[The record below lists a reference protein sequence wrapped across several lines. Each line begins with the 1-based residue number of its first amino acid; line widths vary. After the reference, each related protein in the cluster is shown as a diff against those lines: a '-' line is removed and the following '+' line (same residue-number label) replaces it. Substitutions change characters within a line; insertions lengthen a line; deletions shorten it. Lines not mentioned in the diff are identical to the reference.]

1 MGKSIKNKTI
11 IVSIFLI
18 LLTLY
23 SYHLRYVEAGDTSI
37 PDIEKLPS
45 RIDGYESIERKLTE
59 EEIDILGADKTL
71 YRIYTREDGNTIRL
85 FIGYFS
91 TQQENSQIHSPKHC
105 YPGAGWNIID
115 EGEIKATIEGT
126 TRSVKF
132 ITISDGNKKRLVLYW
147 FRTINKIVSNEF
159 ELKWVQMKN
168 ALLRKSQMA
177 IFIRL
182 STDLKE
188 ERSKEDRL
196 TELSSFAGKISLE
209 LCKLIDELQSN

>member
-1 MGKSIKNKTI
+1 MEKTIKNKAI
-11 IVSIFLI
+11 IISIFLI
-18 LLTLY
+18 SLILY

-37 PDIEKLPS
+37 PDLEKLPS

-59 EEIDILGADKTL
+59 EEINILGADKTL
-71 YRIYTREDGNTIRL
+71 YRIYTGEAGNTIRL

-91 TQQENSQIHSPKHC
+91 AQQENSQIHSPKHC

-115 EGEIKATIEGT
+115 DGEIKTTVEGT
-126 TRSVKF
+126 KRSVKY
-132 ITISDGNKKRLVLYW
+132 ITISDGNEKRVVLYW
-147 FRTINKIVSNEF
+147 FRTLNKIVANEF

-168 ALLRKSQMA
+168 ALLRRSQMA

-188 ERSKEDRL
+188 GQSKEDRL
-196 TELSSFAGKISLE
+196 AELSSFAGKISLE
-209 LCKLIDELQSN
+209 LSKLIDELQSN